1 LFYERVNVKLLVS
14 HFGVKILNR
23 EKDIQFTKRA
33 LELAA
38 QGIGQVSPSPLVG
51 CVIVTD
57 KGKVVGEG
65 FYIYD
70 NIKHAEVIALEQAGE
85 KARGA
90 TAYISLEPHAHHGRT
105 PPCTDALIN
114 AGIKRV
120 VCPIEDPNP
129 LVSGK
134 GFQVLREAGLQVD
147 VGLME
152 KEADR
157 LNEKYNCFFQK
168 QRPFVHLKMAS
179 SLDGKIATRAGDSR
193 WITGEASLNR
203 VHEMRHE
210 YDAILIGSGT
220 AITDDPLLTDRS
232 GKTRRRKLV
241 RVVLDSRL
249 RLPLESQL
257 AQTADEIP
265 TIVFTDSQDREKI
278 EALQKQNVEIVFEP
292 SGGRDLNYVFRNLCK
307 RDLQSVFVEGGAQI
321 TGAFLDAG
329 MIDKVSFFI
338 APMLIGGKDSP
349 TAIGGVGAMR
359 LANAM
364 RLHDVGI
371 KQHGDD
377 IEVTGYPG

>member
-1 LFYERVNVKLLVS
+1 MNQ
-14 HFGVKILNR
+14 

-38 QGIGQVSPSPLVG
+38 RGIGQVSPSPLVG

-57 KGKVVGEG
+57 KGKIVGEG

-70 NIKHAEVIALEQAGE
+70 NVKHAEIIALEQAGE

-105 PPCTDALIN
+105 APCTDALIN
-114 AGIKRV
+114 AGIKRI

-134 GFQVLREAGLQVD
+134 GFQVLREAELQVD

-152 KEADR
+152 KEAGR

-168 QRPFVHLKMAS
+168 SRPFIHLKMAS

-232 GKTRRRKLV
+232 GKPRRRKLV

-249 RLPLESQL
+249 RLSPESQL
-257 AQTADEIP
+257 AQTANEIP
-265 TIVFTDSQDREKI
+265 TIVFTDNQDHEKI
-278 EALQKQNVEIVFEP
+278 EALEKQNIEIVYEP
-292 SGGRDLNYVFRNLCK
+292 GGGRDLNFVFRNLCK
-307 RDLQSVFVEGGAQI
+307 RDLQSIFVEGGAQI
-321 TGAFLDAG
+321 AGAFLDAG
-329 MIDKVSFFI
+329 MVDKVSFFI

-364 RLHDVGI
+364 RLQDVEI
-371 KQHGDD
+371 RQHGGD
-377 IEVTGYPG
+377 IEITGYTG